1 MKNNY
6 KFFQNRDCEFFP
18 CHKIENEDSFNC
30 LFCYCPLYLK
40 ENCLGSP
47 DYILNGKGQ
56 KIRDCSNCTIVHR
69 PEMYETVIAQFQKQ
83 DCVVF
88 VSIWDLKD
96 EIMARIAEIASW
108 EQMDPE
114 SRKEHKD
121 EAEKTVMRFLSRYNN
136 RNRYLVPV
144 LLQPFSRDCIKS
156 DGFML
161 GKKNISCRILERI
174 DPSKITQ
181 GYLYAFHAPEI
192 RIEEM
197 DSLVFRQIATQKG
210 IRVELMDTRAE
221 LDGTMVELL
230 GGIETIRALDSAQIE
245 ENRILGRSEQLR
257 RKEMRHHRAMAFY
270 DCLKF
275 INEAVFSVLVIGI
288 SVLLAAQNRISVGTV
303 LTAYLCFTQLTGPL
317 RELHRIL
324 DEFSDPINPCFAC
337 SSVL

>member
-6 KFFQNRDCEFFP
+6 RFFQNRDCEFFP

-56 KIRDCSNCTIVHR
+56 KIRDCSKCTIVHR
-69 PEMYETVIAQFQKQ
+69 PEMYDAVIAQFQKQ

-96 EIMARIAEIASW
+96 EIMGRIAEIASW
-108 EQMDPE
+108 EQMEPE

-181 GYLYAFHAPEI
+181 GYL
-192 RIEEM
+192 
-197 DSLVFRQIATQKG
+197 
-210 IRVELMDTRAE
+210 
-221 LDGTMVELL
+221 
-230 GGIETIRALDSAQIE
+230 
-245 ENRILGRSEQLR
+245 
-257 RKEMRHHRAMAFY
+257 
-270 DCLKF
+270 
-275 INEAVFSVLVIGI
+275 
-288 SVLLAAQNRISVGTV
+288 
-303 LTAYLCFTQLTGPL
+303 
-317 RELHRIL
+317 
-324 DEFSDPINPCFAC
+324 
-337 SSVL
+337 

>member
-6 KFFQNRDCEFFP
+6 RFFQNRDCEFFP
-18 CHKIENEDSFNC
+18 CHKTENEDSFNC

-69 PEMYETVIAQFQKQ
+69 PEMYDAVIAQFQKQ

-197 DSLVFRQIATQKG
+197 DSLLGTYYLETFQIACMDIVRKWIRKYLERKHSVESVHYCSPSFGPGYYGMPLEAAG
-210 IRVELMDTRAE
+210 ILCSLMDT
-221 LDGTMVELL
+221 
-230 GGIETIRALDSAQIE
+230 
-245 ENRILGRSEQLR
+245 EQ
-257 RKEMRHHRAMAFY
+257 
-270 DCLKF
+270 
-275 INEAVFSVLVIGI
+275 VGI
-288 SVLLAAQNRISVGTV
+288 SWHKERMEPMMSLAGIYLISEEPLIQNWNDCENCIGQPVGCE
-303 LTAYLCFTQLTGPL
+303 YC
-317 RELHRIL
+317 
-324 DEFSDPINPCFAC
+324 INK
-337 SSVL
+337 SGH

>member
-6 KFFQNRDCEFFP
+6 RFFQNRDCEFFP

-56 KIRDCSNCTIVHR
+56 KIRDCSKCTIVHR
-69 PEMYETVIAQFQKQ
+69 PEMYDAVIAQFQKQ

-108 EQMDPE
+108 EQMEPE

-136 RNRYLVPV
+136 RSRYLVPV

-197 DSLVFRQIATQKG
+197 DSLLGTYYLETFQIACMDIVRKWIRKYLERKHSVESGHYCSHSFGPGYYGMPLEAAG
-210 IRVELMDTRAE
+210 ILCSLMDT
-221 LDGTMVELL
+221 
-230 GGIETIRALDSAQIE
+230 
-245 ENRILGRSEQLR
+245 EQ
-257 RKEMRHHRAMAFY
+257 
-270 DCLKF
+270 
-275 INEAVFSVLVIGI
+275 VGI
-288 SVLLAAQNRISVGTV
+288 SWHKERMEPMMSLAGIYLISEEPLIQNWNDCENCIGQSVGCE
-303 LTAYLCFTQLTGPL
+303 YC
-317 RELHRIL
+317 
-324 DEFSDPINPCFAC
+324 INK
-337 SSVL
+337 SGH

>member
-108 EQMDPE
+108 EQMEPE

-197 DSLVFRQIATQKG
+197 DSLLGTYYLETFQIAC
-210 IRVELMDTRAE
+210 MDIVR
-221 LDGTMVELL
+221 
-230 GGIETIRALDSAQIE
+230 
-245 ENRILGRSEQLR
+245 
-257 RKEMRHHRAMAFY
+257 
-270 DCLKF
+270 
-275 INEAVFSVLVIGI
+275 
-288 SVLLAAQNRISVGTV
+288 
-303 LTAYLCFTQLTGPL
+303 
-317 RELHRIL
+317 
-324 DEFSDPINPCFAC
+324 
-337 SSVL
+337 

>member
-108 EQMDPE
+108 EQMEPE

-121 EAEKTVMRFLSRYNN
+121 EAEKTVMRFY
-136 RNRYLVPV
+136 P
-144 LLQPFSRDCIKS
+144 DTIIET
-156 DGFML
+156 G
-161 GKKNISCRILERI
+161 IW
-174 DPSKITQ
+174 
-181 GYLYAFHAPEI
+181 YLYFCNHFPETVLSLMDLCSAKRIFHA
-192 RIEEM
+192 
-197 DSLVFRQIATQKG
+197 G
-210 IRVELMDTRAE
+210 
-221 LDGTMVELL
+221 
-230 GGIETIRALDSAQIE
+230 
-245 ENRILGRSEQLR
+245 
-257 RKEMRHHRAMAFY
+257 Y
-270 DCLKF
+270 W
-275 INEAVFSVLVIGI
+275 NE
-288 SVLLAAQNRISVGTV
+288 
-303 LTAYLCFTQLTGPL
+303 
-317 RELHRIL
+317 
-324 DEFSDPINPCFAC
+324 
-337 SSVL
+337 